1 MPVISPAWL
10 DPVNNV
16 MWSDRPDY
24 YNGTAYNFRNGS
36 KTNANGVGG
45 GGGWSLFAAPGWHLT
60 GLGGGV
66 FYANGPLSQ
75 NNPYFPNSGTY
86 FTNVSPQTPSTV
98 RQDPVFYGDPDGVV
112 RRAMGGY
119 FTNTAGVGG
128 SAPSLGLPMAVANSI
143 SGGAATPLPQAAS
156 RPVMLNRPF
165 RSVAELGYVFSGRP
179 WRNIDFFTPESGES
193 PFLDVFCINPPVT
206 ATGLSAGKVN
216 LNTRQTNVLAA
227 LISGG
232 YRDETNPVNAN
243 PSFSS
248 TINSNDATSMAAQ
261 IIAYTATNPLGN
273 MADLV
278 GRWKAAK
285 QITNTSTVQFNTPL
299 YTTPSVVG
307 NVLFPYV
314 DGSSSYVGISA
325 LFTNNS
331 NFTNS
336 QIQRF
341 REAPIRALSAAGQ
354 TRVWNLLIDVVAQTG
369 KYPQGATGVD
379 NFTVDG
385 ETRYW
390 VHLAIDRLTGQ
401 VLDEQI
407 EEVKE

>member
-1 MPVISPAWL
+1 MNTNAWL
-10 DPVNNV
+10 DSANNV
-16 MWSDRPDY
+16 LWSDRPDY
-24 YNGTAYNFRNGS
+24 GIGTAYITRTGS
-36 KTNANGVGG
+36 PSVAS
-45 GGGWSLFAAPGWHLT
+45 GWATFAAPGWHAS
-60 GLGGGV
+60 GLGTPKATP
-66 FYANGPLSQ
+66 YYQPSLLSQ
-75 NNPYFPNSGTY
+75 NNPYFPNSGIY
-86 FTNVSPQTPSTV
+86 FTNQGAPSIGV
-98 RQDPVFYGDPDGVV
+98 NDPVFYGDPDGVV

-119 FTNTAGVGG
+119 NTNANNPGYNGTD
-128 SAPSLGLPMAVANSI
+128 PSVGLPMAVANTNI
-143 SGGAATPLPQAAS
+143 GGTATPLPSGQLSS

-206 ATGLSAGKVN
+206 TTGMSAGKVS

-227 LISGG
+227 ILSGG
-232 YRDETNPVNAN
+232 YRDEANAANAN
-243 PSFSS
+243 PSLNT

-261 IIAYTATNPLGN
+261 IIAYTTTNPLAN

-278 GRWKAAK
+278 GRWKGTN

-299 YTTPSVVG
+299 YTTPANNG
-307 NVLFPYV
+307 TLFPYI
-314 DGSSSYVGISA
+314 DGSSSYVGLST

-369 KYPQGATGVD
+369 KYPPSATGAD
-379 NFTVDG
+379 NFAVEG

-407 EEVKE
+407 EAVKD